1 MLWSCS
7 LSLWMH
13 HETTTQKIKFSIIDF
28 FCKCEQ
34 IRSFLRIWSH
44 ILNKSLMED
53 FIFCAVYSF
62 YLWESV
68 PSCYLNILKKLHK
81 RVYRTVFLPHSTS
94 LEPFCPRQNIKS
106 LILIYRYYF
115 GLTWLWYYF
124 HVNWLNWFPALIP
137 VGNAPVILRLK
148 DFSIL
153 ITCYE
158 NVYINSSFLVTV
170 CFLTYGIAFIWA
182 GWTGSRFLFLWE
194 VHSLFY

>member
-68 PSCYLNILKKLHK
+68 PGCYLNILKKLHK

-94 LEPFCPRQNIKS
+94 LEPFSHSQNINS
-106 LILIYRYYF
+106 LKLLCMFYF
-115 GLTWLWYYF
+115 GLTWPWYYF
-124 HVNWLNWFPALIP
+124 YVSWLNWFPVLIP
-137 VGNAPVILRLK
+137 VGNPPVILIGWKIFRSSLPVMK
-148 DFSIL
+148 MSIS
-153 ITCYE
+153 T
-158 NVYINSSFLVTV
+158 VSFL
-170 CFLTYGIAFIWA
+170 
-182 GWTGSRFLFLWE
+182 
-194 VHSLFY
+194 